1 MPRLDARLKLVAAE
15 IRGKIHA
22 DIGSDHGHLLAALL
36 SACRIE
42 RGIAVENKPQPHQ
55 NSSATLERL
64 NAEVRLGDGMD
75 VIEENEIDSLSICGM
90 GGQSIVRILSEHPN
104 RLPQQIVL
112 QPNKAI
118 DSVRQWARD
127 NGYWLTD
134 EKCTGAKRRFEVL
147 VFRRSGSSPDPV
159 YQKLDQAGLDES
171 MGLMFGPWF
180 LLRKDEQLLQRLAE
194 EQRYL
199 QARPNLTE
207 TSQARLETIRRLL
220 TSNHFLR
227 R

>member
-36 SACRIE
+36 SADRIE
-42 RGIAVENKPQPHQ
+42 RGIAVENKLQPYR

-75 VIEENEIDSLSICGM
+75 VIEKNEIDSLSICGM

-104 RLPQQIVL
+104 RLPKQIVL

-118 DSVRQWARD
+118 ASVRQWARD

-134 EKCTGAKRRFEVL
+134 EKCTGIKRRFEVL
-147 VFRRSGSSPDPV
+147 VFSRFGPPHDPV
-159 YQKLDQAGLDES
+159 YQKLNEVGLDEPI
-171 MGLMFGPWF
+171 GLMFGPWF
-180 LLRKDEQLLQRLAE
+180 LLRKDERLLQRLAE

-199 QARPNLTE
+199 QSKQNLTQ
-207 TSQARLETIRRLL
+207 TSRARVETIRRLL
-220 TSNHFLR
+220 SSDHFLSR
-227 R
+227 

>member
-15 IRGKIHA
+15 IRGKVHA

-36 SACRIE
+36 SARRIE

-75 VIEENEIDSLSICGM
+75 VIEKNEIDSLSICGM

-134 EKCTGAKRRFEVL
+134 EKCTGIKRRFEVL

-159 YQKLDQAGLDES
+159 YQKLDRAGLDES

-199 QARPNLTE
+199 QERPNLTE

-220 TSNHFLR
+220 TSDHFLR

>member
-1 MPRLDARLKLVAAE
+1 MPRLDARLKLVAGE

-64 NAEVRLGDGMD
+64 NAEVRLGDGLD
-75 VIEENEIDSLSICGM
+75 VIKENEIDSLSICGM

-118 DSVRQWARD
+118 DSVRQWAKD

-134 EKCTGAKRRFEVL
+134 EKCTGIKRRFEVL

-159 YQKLDQAGLDES
+159 YQKLDRAGLDES

-194 EQRYL
+194 EKRYL

-207 TSQARLETIRRLL
+207 MSQARLETIRRLL